1 MSTHFEKIVLEA
13 ITQINPDTWENYF
26 ARHFKKS
33 ETEFYEADE
42 FFKGCLN
49 IVEAIEKQI
58 TDRYKK
64 RKSDLKTM
72 FDKANNKTL
81 IYENLEGT
89 TYEQKRLET
98 LYDVSMEISSMTEND
113 FPVYLGNAPAGG
125 YYSFNHLQRAKEAI
139 IKAHNAETNG
149 DLINSLSKT
158 TPIKSEISEDQPL
171 NEKYSKE
178 DLKQYFEKYNID
190 KGWKYFFLKE
200 ADYNKFI
207 RLLHLMVNGYDFDEP
222 AELIKLQQGCKQ
234 GFRKVL
240 QEIHRE
246 ILIYPLQGDEKFYK
260 VCRSIKD
267 YKYKN
272 LYHYLSH

>member
-1 MSTHFEKIVLEA
+1 MSANFEKIVLEA

-26 ARHFKKS
+26 ARLFKKS

-58 TDRYKK
+58 TDRYQK
-64 RKSDLKTM
+64 RKSDLKTL

-125 YYSFNHLQRAKEAI
+125 YYSFNHLQRVKEAI

-149 DLINSLSKT
+149 DLINSLSNT
-158 TPIKSEISEDQPL
+158 TRIKSEISEDQPL
-171 NEKYSKE
+171 NEKHSKE
-178 DLKQYFEKYNID
+178 DLKHFFENVKPD
-190 KGWKYFFLKE
+190 EGWKYFFFNKT
-200 ADYNKFI
+200 DYNRFI
-207 RLLHLMVNGYDFDEP
+207 GLLHSMVNGYHFEEP
-222 AELIKLQQGCKQ
+222 TEPIQTKKG
-234 GFRKVL
+234 RKNSLRDVL
-240 QEIHRE
+240 KNIHRE
-246 ILIYPLQGDEKFYK
+246 ILNRTLRGDEEFYK
-260 VCRSIKD
+260 VCRSIKILKD
-267 YKYKN
+267 ENIRSYFD
-272 LYHYLSH
+272 H